1 MNDLEREIDLII
13 GIHSIEHAL
22 KNPQRKNSK
31 LWATEE
37 GLTDFCKKTS
47 MQKKD
52 LEKFSVQRV
61 TLHNL
66 QEAAKKSFKKM
77 GYEFTRIPSQ
87 IFLETS
93 PMPILHGE
101 DMFKKLEK
109 NPKLK
114 ILCLDGVTDI
124 HNGAA
129 ILRTAAF
136 YAADVL
142 ILESKES
149 FGLTPAFFRIASGAT
164 EHVHIVQVGNL
175 SKVLKRL
182 QDIDV
187 TVIGFSENAE
197 NHTVKKNSESVC
209 LVLGAEDRG
218 LSNAVERIL
227 THKVSIP
234 SLGAIKSLNVSVAS
248 AIAMSQYF

>member
-1 MNDLEREIDLII
+1 M
-13 GIHSIEHAL
+13 
-22 KNPQRKNSK
+22 
-31 LWATEE
+31 
-37 GLTDFCKKTS
+37 
-47 MQKKD
+47 
-52 LEKFSVQRV
+52 
-61 TLHNL
+61 HNL
-66 QEAAKKSFKKM
+66 QEAAKKIFKKM
-77 GYEFTRIPSQ
+77 GHEFGRIPSQ

-93 PMPILHGE
+93 PIPILYGE

-109 NPKLK
+109 NSKLK

-142 ILESKES
+142 IIESKES
-149 FGLTPAFFRIASGAT
+149 FSLTPAFFRIASGAT
-164 EHVHIVQVGNL
+164 EYVDIVQVGNL

-182 QDIDV
+182 QDIHV
-187 TVIGFSENAE
+187 TVIGFSESAE
-197 NHTVKKNSESVC
+197 NHSVEKSSESIC

-218 LSNAVERIL
+218 LSHAVERIL
-227 THKVSIP
+227 THKVSIK

-248 AIAMSQYF
+248 ALAMSQYF